1 MLRKSLVAAAAVA
14 AAALLSASSAAA
26 QTAEEIVA
34 KHIEA
39 RGGAAKLKSVKT
51 LRMTG
56 KREVQPGFAVPIVV
70 EQMRQNKMRADF
82 TVQGMTG
89 TLAFD
94 GAQGWQ
100 LMPFQ
105 GKTDPEPMPED
116 MVKEFA
122 EDSDIDGP
130 LLDWKEKGHKIELVG
145 KEQVEGTD
153 AYHVKL
159 TKKDGSLVDVWFDA
173 DSFLEI
179 KSISRRTV
187 RGTVQEIEAVTG
199 DYKEVAGM
207 MMPHSVQFGEKGQPK
222 LSMTI
227 DKIEVNPAVEEARFK
242 MPAVAKKAE
251 GNAPAAKPENKETET
266 KPADKKPDPAKP
278 PAKPPV
284 N

>member
-1 MLRKSLVAAAAVA
+1 MFRKSLVALAAVLLLA
-14 AAALLSASSAAA
+14 AAAPA

-34 KHIEA
+34 KHIQA
-39 RGGAAKLKSVKT
+39 RGGMEKIKSVKT
-51 LRMTG
+51 MRSTG
-56 KREVQPGFAVPIVV
+56 KREVQPGFSVPIVL

-89 TLAFD
+89 SLAYD

-122 EDSDIDGP
+122 EDADIDGP
-130 LLDWKEKGHKIELVG
+130 FVDWKEKGHKVELVG
-145 KEQVEGTD
+145 KEQIEGTD
-153 AYHVKL
+153 AYHVRL
-159 TKKDGSLVDVWFDA
+159 TKKDGTVSDVWFDA

-179 KSISRRTV
+179 KSATRRTV
-187 RGTVQEIEAVTG
+187 RGTQQEFEAVVG
-199 DYKEVAGM
+199 DYKEVGGM

-222 LSMTI
+222 LSMTF
-227 DKIEVNPAVEEARFK
+227 DKIEINPAIEEARFK
-242 MPAVAKKAE
+242 MPAAAKKPE

>member
-1 MLRKSLVAAAAVA
+1 MLRKSLVALAAIALVSIA
-14 AAALLSASSAAA
+14 ASA
-26 QTAEEIVA
+26 QTADEIIA
-34 KHIEA
+34 KHIQA
-39 RGGAAKLKSVKT
+39 RGGMEKLKSVKSI
-51 LRMTG
+51 RSTG
-56 KREVQPGFAVPIVV
+56 KREIQPGFAVPIVL
-70 EQMRQNKMRADF
+70 EQTRPNKMRADF

-89 TLAFD
+89 SLAYD

-130 LLDWKEKGHKIELVG
+130 FVDWKTKGHKVELVG

-153 AYHVKL
+153 TYHL
-159 TKKDGSLVDVWFDA
+159 RMTKKDGTISDVWFDA

-179 KSISRRTV
+179 KSATRRMV
-187 RGTVQEIEAVTG
+187 RGTQQEFEAVVG
-199 DYKEVAGM
+199 DYKEVGGL
-207 MMPHSVQFGEKGQPK
+207 MMPHSAQFGEKGQPK
-222 LSMTI
+222 LSMTF
-227 DKIEVNPAVEEARFK
+227 DKIEINPAIEDARFK
-242 MPAVAKKAE
+242 MPAVTKKAE

-266 KPADKKPDPAKP
+266 KPADKRPDPAKP

-284 N
+284 K

>member
-1 MLRKSLVAAAAVA
+1 MFRKSFVAVA
-14 AAALLSASSAAA
+14 AVMLMSAAASA
-26 QTAEEIVA
+26 QTAEEIVD
-34 KHIEA
+34 KHIQA
-39 RGGAAKLKSVKT
+39 RGGAEKLKSVKT

-56 KREVQPGFAVPIVV
+56 KREIQPGFAIPVV
-70 EQMRQNKMRADF
+70 LEQMRPNKMRVDL

-89 TLAFD
+89 VLAYD
-94 GAQGWQ
+94 GASGWQ

-116 MVKEFA
+116 MIKEFA

-130 LLDWKEKGHKIELVG
+130 FFDWKAKGHKIELVG

-153 AYHVKL
+153 AYRVKL
-159 TKKDGSLVDVWFDA
+159 TKKGGDVVDTWFDA
-173 DSFLEI
+173 ETYLDI
-179 KSISRRTV
+179 KSVSRRTV

-199 DYKEVAGM
+199 DYKEVGGM
-207 MMPHSVQFGEKGQPK
+207 MMPHSFQFGEKGQPK

-227 DKIEVNPAVEEARFK
+227 DKIEVNPAVEEARFR
-242 MPAVAKKAE
+242 MPAVTKKAE
-251 GNAPAAKPENKETET
+251 GNVPAARPENKETET
-266 KPADKKPDPAKP
+266 KPADRKPDPTKP

>member
-1 MLRKSLVAAAAVA
+1 MLRKSLVAATFV
-14 AAALLSASSAAA
+14 ALLSAAASA

-34 KHIEA
+34 KHIQA

-56 KREVQPGFAVPIVV
+56 KRDIQPGFSVPIVV
-70 EQMRQNKMRADF
+70 EQMRPNKLRADI

-89 TLAFD
+89 TLAYD
-94 GAQGWQ
+94 GGQGWQ
-100 LMPFQ
+100 LIPFQ
-105 GKTDPEPMPED
+105 GKTDPEAMPED

-153 AYHVKL
+153 AYRIKL
-159 TKKDGSLVDVWFDA
+159 TKKDGSVSDIWFDA
-173 DSFLEI
+173 DSYLEI
-179 KSISRRTV
+179 KSVSRRTV
-187 RGTVQEIEAVTG
+187 RGTVQEVEAVTG
-199 DYKEVAGM
+199 DYKEVGGM

-222 LSMTI
+222 LSMTVE
-227 DKIEVNPAVEEARFK
+227 KIEINPAVEEARFK
-242 MPAVAKKAE
+242 MPVVAKKPE
-251 GNAPAAKPENKETET
+251 GNAPAAKPESKEAET
-266 KPADKKPDPAKP
+266 KPADKKPDPTKP

>member
-1 MLRKSLVAAAAVA
+1 MFRKSLVALAAIALVA
-14 AAALLSASSAAA
+14 AAASA
-26 QTAEEIVA
+26 QTADEIIA
-34 KHIEA
+34 KHIQA
-39 RGGAAKLKSVKT
+39 RGGMEKLKAVKT
-51 LRMTG
+51 TRSTG
-56 KREVQPGFAVPIVV
+56 KREIQPGFAVPIVV

-89 TLAFD
+89 SLAYD

-105 GKTDPEPMPED
+105 GKTDPEPMPEE

-130 LLDWKEKGHKIELVG
+130 FVDWKTKGHKVELVG

-153 AYHVKL
+153 TYHVRM
-159 TKKDGSLVDVWFDA
+159 TKKDGTISDVWFDA

-179 KSISRRTV
+179 KSATRRTV
-187 RGTVQEIEAVTG
+187 RGTQQEFEAVIG
-199 DYKEVAGM
+199 DYKEVGGM
-207 MMPHSVQFGEKGQPK
+207 MMPHSVQFAEKGKPK
-222 LSMTI
+222 LTMTF
-227 DKIEVNPAVEEARFK
+227 DKIEINPAIEEARFK
-242 MPAVAKKAE
+242 MPAVAKKPD